1 MKIKFLVL
9 AVFSA
14 LAAPAMAVN
23 SVIDLSSGSAAGAQ
37 THVGVMG
44 SSFVDRY
51 FFSLSQPVVGG
62 LGASDIQLS
71 YMVGPATVS
80 FDIGGLTASLWS
92 DLGTV
97 GSFDTGV
104 DSIVSAFGTGEQVS
118 GSFQLAAGN
127 YFFQVGGNT
136 MGTTGGVYSWA
147 ASVSP
152 VPEPEQYS
160 MLLAGLGLLGLI
172 ARRRVGR

>member
-9 AVFSA
+9 AVFSV

-37 THVGVMG
+37 THVAAPG
-44 SSFVDRY
+44 SSFVDHY

-62 LGASDIQLS
+62 LGASDIELS
-71 YMVGPATVS
+71 YVVGPTMVG
-80 FDIGGLTASLWS
+80 FDIGGLTASLWA

-97 GSFDTGV
+97 GSFDAGV
-104 DSIVSAFGTGEQVS
+104 DSQITTFGSGEQLS

-127 YFFQVGGNT
+127 YFFQVGGT
-136 MGTTGGVYSWA
+136 TIGATGGVYSWA

-152 VPEPEQYS
+152 VPEPEQYG
-160 MLLAGLGLLGLI
+160 MLLAGLGLIGLI